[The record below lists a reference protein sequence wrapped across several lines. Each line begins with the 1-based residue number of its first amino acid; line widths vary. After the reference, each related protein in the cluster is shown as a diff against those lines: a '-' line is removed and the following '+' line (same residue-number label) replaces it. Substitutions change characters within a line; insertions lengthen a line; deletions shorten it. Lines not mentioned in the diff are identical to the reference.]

1 MRPANDRQHRWVDDR
16 QSAAALDKEPSRKQ
30 RVSKIVRTV
39 LIFVT
44 PERFYR
50 GPDSDSPGFPLQTCG
65 NDGFRIV
72 DLFDA
77 ASCGAGRDSIQE
89 IISLDNITRQIAE
102 YSSAARYDALTADCV
117 HAAVQRLIDSLGCAV
132 GAHACE
138 PAQIGR
144 KLAHG
149 QTPGKYAGRVLCFGE
164 RVPAEAATF
173 INSAMIRNFDFND
186 RYPGGHPSDC
196 LGALLALAGAM
207 AVDGKSFLAS
217 MAVIYEIF
225 ARLSDATMLSR
236 RGWDQGYAIGIATA
250 AGVANLL
257 NLPFEATAHA
267 IGIAATSNLPLRVTR
282 SGELTVWKNVATAY
296 AARNGLFAALLAAE
310 GMSGPGSAFEGRNGL
325 WEKVTGPFE
334 LAPFPD
340 RGGAYLTPRV
350 QLKYWPI
357 ETNGQAAVWAA
368 LELRAKVDPMKIESI
383 DVFASKF
390 TWFEIGSEPEKWDP
404 QTRETADHSLPYIF
418 ARALVDGPIRVSSF
432 EDEAVRDPALRPLMQ
447 KIKVIADDAIEALL
461 PQKTLLR
468 VAAGASDGSRHS
480 VEIVN
485 PLGHPDN
492 PMQDAHIEEKFLAL
506 AEPVL
511 GARARAALHQWWSL
525 PDAADIAALIQLL
538 DLKAAA

>member
-1 MRPANDRQHRWVDDR
+1 MDTIT
-16 QSAAALDKEPSRKQ
+16 Q
-30 RVSKIVRTV
+30 R
-39 LIFVT
+39 
-44 PERFYR
+44 
-50 GPDSDSPGFPLQTCG
+50 
-65 NDGFRIV
+65 
-72 DLFDA
+72 
-77 ASCGAGRDSIQE
+77 
-89 IISLDNITRQIAE
+89 IAD
-102 YSSAARYDALTADCV
+102 YASAARFDDLSDV
-117 HAAVQRLIDSLGCAV
+117 SVRAAVQRLVDSLGCAV
-132 GAHACE
+132 GAHDCE

-144 KLAHG
+144 RLAGG
-149 QTPGKYAGRVLCFGE
+149 QTAGKYAGRVLCCGD
-164 RVPAEAATF
+164 RLPAEAATF

-207 AVDGKSFLAS
+207 KVDGKSFLAS
-217 MAVIYEIF
+217 MIVVYEIF

-250 AGVANLL
+250 AGVSNLL
-257 NLPFEATAHA
+257 KLSVDATAHA
-267 IGIAATSNLPLRVTR
+267 VGIAATSNLPLRVTR
-282 SGELTVWKNVATAY
+282 SGELTPWKNVATAY

-334 LAPFPD
+334 LAPFPNL
-340 RGGAYLTPRV
+340 GGEYLTPRV

-368 LELRAKVDPMKIESI
+368 LELRSKVDPMKLEAI

-432 EDEAVRDPALRPLMQ
+432 ADEAVRDPALRPLMQ
-447 KIKVIADDAIEALL
+447 KIKVIPDDAIEALL
-461 PQKTLLR
+461 PQKTLIR
-468 VAAGASDGSRHS
+468 VIAAANDGMQHT

-492 PMQDAHIEEKFLAL
+492 PMQDSHIEEKFLAL

-511 GARARAALHQWWSL
+511 GQRSRTALQRWWRVQ
-525 PDAADIAALIQLL
+525 DAADVGELMQLL
-538 DLKAAA
+538 DLSAAG

>member
-1 MRPANDRQHRWVDDR
+1 MDTITQ
-16 QSAAALDKEPSRKQ
+16 
-30 RVSKIVRTV
+30 KIAD
-39 LIFVT
+39 
-44 PERFYR
+44 Y
-50 GPDSDSPGFPLQTCG
+50 
-65 NDGFRIV
+65 
-72 DLFDA
+72 A
-77 ASCGAGRDSIQE
+77 
-89 IISLDNITRQIAE
+89 
-102 YSSAARYDALTADCV
+102 SAARLDDLNDV
-117 HAAVQRLIDSLGCAV
+117 SVRAAVQRLVDSLGCAV
-132 GAHACE
+132 GAHDCE

-144 KLAHG
+144 RLADG
-149 QTPGKYAGRVLCFGE
+149 QTAGKYAGRVLCCGD
-164 RVPAEAATF
+164 RLPAEAATF

-207 AVDGKSFLAS
+207 KVDGKSFLAS
-217 MAVIYEIF
+217 MIVVYEIF

-250 AGVANLL
+250 AGVSNLL
-257 NLPFEATAHA
+257 KLSVDATAHA
-267 IGIAATSNLPLRVTR
+267 VGIAATSNLPLRVTR
-282 SGELTVWKNVATAY
+282 SGELTPWKNVATAY

-334 LAPFPD
+334 LAPFPNL
-340 RGGAYLTPRV
+340 GGEYLTPRV

-368 LELRAKVDPMKIESI
+368 LELRSKVDPMKLEAI

-432 EDEAVRDPALRPLMQ
+432 ADEAVRDPALRPLMQ
-447 KIKVIADDAIEALL
+447 KIKVLPDDAIEALL
-461 PQKTLLR
+461 PQKTLIR
-468 VAAGASDGSRHS
+468 VTAAANDGMQHT

-492 PMQDAHIEEKFLAL
+492 PMQDSHIEEKFLAL

-511 GARARAALHQWWSL
+511 GQRSRTALQRWWRVQ
-525 PDAADIAALIQLL
+525 DAADVGELMQLL
-538 DLKAAA
+538 DLRAAG